1 MKKLAKKSSKKP
13 PSKRRQ
19 IIVLVD
25 SAGNYYELQRATL
38 ERSRVSDRR
47 KEKVK
52 RSLEDVIEE
61 SGYINAPVIPGS
73 IVTNPVAGSQ
83 VLRYAGFYLGSTKS
97 KR

>member
-1 MKKLAKKSSKKP
+1 MKKPATTSSKKP
-13 PSKRRQ
+13 SIKRQQ

-38 ERSRVSDRR
+38 ERSKVSDRR

-52 RSLEDVIEE
+52 RALEDVLEE
-61 SGYINAPVIPGS
+61 SGYIGAPVIPGS
-73 IVTNPVAGSQ
+73 IVTNPVVGSQ

>member
-1 MKKLAKKSSKKP
+1 MKKSATKSSKKP
-13 PSKRRQ
+13 SSKRQQ

-25 SAGNYYELQRATL
+25 SAGNYYELPRATL
-38 ERSRVSDRR
+38 ERSRVSNRR

-52 RSLEDVIEE
+52 RALEDVLEE
-61 SGYINAPVIPGS
+61 SGYINDPVIPGS
-73 IVTNPVAGSQ
+73 IVTNPVVGSQ